1 MSHEIR
7 TPMNGILSSLQLL
20 MQRQVSD
27 PERNLIMRALGSTK
41 LLLTIINDI
50 LDFSKIE
57 AGKLDLEKQ
66 AFDLANTAQ
75 IVVKDID
82 ETRNNKDVALILDL
96 SGLKNPI
103 RMGDPV
109 RIKQILINLLSN
121 AIKFT
126 KKGEVSLSIQQSESD
141 VMLTV
146 LDTGIG
152 MSESFANRLFDR
164 FSQSDTS
171 TTREYGGTGL
181 GLAITKSLVDLMHG
195 KIAVRSKINEGTEIN
210 ITLPLDDVNEA
221 EYLETFQNTS
231 NVLRS
236 PQLQNKHIL
245 VVEDNPINQVIVEDI
260 LEPTGASVSHANN
273 GKEAIEFIA
282 TQDFDLI
289 LMDIQMPVM
298 DGTEAIQILRADGQ
312 RLPIIAL
319 TANVM
324 IKDIE
329 HYAEIGF
336 DDHIAKPIEVDSFY
350 QKLGKWLN

>member
-1 MSHEIR
+1 
-7 TPMNGILSSLQLL
+7 

-82 ETRNNKDVALILDL
+82 ETRNNKDVAFILDL

-210 ITLPLDDVNEA
+210 ITLPLDDINEA

-231 NVLRS
+231 NVFRP

-336 DDHIAKPIEVDSFY
+336 DV
-350 QKLGKWLN
+350 